1 MSPNAFKPKV
11 AWTNTWKN
19 YNVENPGVDVQACS
33 CPTGTCAQQSS
44 PSVSQCTRS
53 VQRLQQ
59 GKKASDQIVTQQW
72 SPFQTYNLRASR
84 GQKLLLNC
92 VCKGAHESQSVPIW
106 MISQWL
112 VCCNENKRAVM
123 VLCTIPGTIFWL
135 GTVHQHHVQMSE
147 NCAYCGF
154 WKSSLRRQSLPSQH
168 QFASPPEC
176 NAGFGLRAHTVTTP
190 ASHHSS
196 QDTDQCLRF
205 PKSFVTARIA
215 CAYVKPRRPSTA
227 VAEIGTEDRTPRAPS
242 ASQFPPFF
250 GNGNSCPALGR
261 RWDSGHVQFLRP
273 HWLQQGTLDIQR
285 PNENAPQKWNHYK
298 AVS

>member
-1 MSPNAFKPKV
+1 MSKLAVAQRAHARNKV
-11 AWTNTWKN
+11 A
-19 YNVENPGVDVQACS
+19 P
-33 CPTGTCAQQSS
+33 
-44 PSVSQCTRS
+44 QCHNRS

-59 GKKASDQIVTQQW
+59 AKKASDKMVMQQVR
-72 SPFQTYNLRASR
+72 SPLQTYNLRASR

-92 VCKGAHESQSVPIW
+92 VGKGAHESQSVPIW

-112 VCCNENKRAVM
+112 VCCNENHRAFM
-123 VLCTIPGTIFWL
+123 FLCIIPGPIFWL
-135 GTVHQHHVQMSE
+135 GTVHQHHVQVLE

-168 QFASPPEC
+168 EFASQPKC
-176 NAGFGLRAHTVTTP
+176 IAGFGLRAHTVTTP

-205 PKSFVTARIA
+205 PKSFATTRTA
-215 CAYVKPRRPSTA
+215 CAYVKPRRPSSA
-227 VAEIGTEDRTPRAPS
+227 GAEIGTEDRTPRAPS

-250 GNGNSCPALGR
+250 GNGNSCPALGS

-285 PNENAPQKWNHYK
+285 PNENSPPKWNQYK